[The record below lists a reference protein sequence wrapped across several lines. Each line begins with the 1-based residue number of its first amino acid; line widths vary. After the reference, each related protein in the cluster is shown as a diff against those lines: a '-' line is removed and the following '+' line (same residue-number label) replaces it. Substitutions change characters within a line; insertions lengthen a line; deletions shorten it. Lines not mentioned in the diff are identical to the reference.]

1 MRYKEVYTMKKEIE
15 ITVRVNVSY
24 EKLKEELKQNNFIKK
39 EEYIV
44 NDSYLINS
52 LINITDMKSLDI
64 LKKCVLVRDIVG
76 ILKELLYKYKKY
88 DSNGDIIEQGK
99 IKCPV
104 TDINKAMEFMNA
116 IGYEK
121 LFDIHDK
128 CIVFA
133 NDKTELVVQLVN
145 DKYIFIEMESEPQY
159 INRKYENVDEL
170 KDDICSYNLSIDK
183 SNFFVKKAELIL
195 NETLNR

>member
-1 MRYKEVYTMKKEIE
+1 MKKEIE

-76 ILKELLYKYKKY
+76 ILKQLLYKYKKY

-121 LFDIHDK
+121 LFDIYDK

>member
-1 MRYKEVYTMKKEIE
+1 MEKEMEIA
-15 ITVRVNVSY
+15 VKVNVSY
-24 EKLKEELKQNNFIKK
+24 EKLEEELKQNNFIKK

-76 ILKELLYKYKKY
+76 ILKQLLYKYKKY

-159 INRKYENVDEL
+159 INRKYENEDEL

>member
-24 EKLKEELKQNNFIKK
+24 EKLEEELKQNNFIKK

-76 ILKELLYKYKKY
+76 ILKQLLYKYKKY
-88 DSNGDIIEQGK
+88 DNNGNIIEQGK

-121 LFDIHDK
+121 LFNIYDK

-159 INRKYENVDEL
+159 INKKYENVEEL
-170 KDDICSYNLSIDK
+170 KDDRCSYNLSIDK

>member
-1 MRYKEVYTMKKEIE
+1 MKKEIE

-24 EKLKEELKQNNFIKK
+24 EKLEEELKQNNFIKK

-76 ILKELLYKYKKY
+76 ILKQLLYKYKKY
-88 DSNGDIIEQGK
+88 DNNGNIIEQSK

-121 LFDIHDK
+121 LFYIHDK

-159 INRKYENVDEL
+159 INKKYEKGE
-170 KDDICSYNLSIDK
+170 
-183 SNFFVKKAELIL
+183 
-195 NETLNR
+195 

>member
-1 MRYKEVYTMKKEIE
+1 MKKEIE

-44 NDSYLINS
+44 NDSYLINN

-76 ILKELLYKYKKY
+76 ILKQLLYKYKKY

>member
-1 MRYKEVYTMKKEIE
+1 MKKEIE
-15 ITVRVNVSY
+15 ITVRVNVGY
-24 EKLKEELKQNNFIKK
+24 EKLEEELKRNNFIKK

-52 LINITDMKSLDI
+52 SINITDMKSLDI

-76 ILKELLYKYKKY
+76 ILKQLLYKYKKY
-88 DSNGDIIEQGK
+88 DNNGDIIEQGK

-170 KDDICSYNLSIDK
+170 KDDMCSYNLSIDK

>member
-1 MRYKEVYTMKKEIE
+1 MKKEIE
-15 ITVRVNVSY
+15 ITVRVNVGY
-24 EKLKEELKQNNFIKK
+24 EKLEEKLKRNNFIKK

-52 LINITDMKSLDI
+52 SINITDMKSLDI

-76 ILKELLYKYKKY
+76 ILKQLLYKYKKY

-104 TDINKAMEFMNA
+104 TDINKAMEFMNT

-170 KDDICSYNLSIDK
+170 KDDMCSYNLSIDK

>member
-1 MRYKEVYTMKKEIE
+1 MKKEIE

-24 EKLKEELKQNNFIKK
+24 ERIKEELKQNNFIKK

-76 ILKELLYKYKKY
+76 ILKQLLYKYKKY

-99 IKCPV
+99 VKCPV

-159 INRKYENVDEL
+159 INRKYENVEEL

-195 NETLNR
+195 NEMLNR

>member
-1 MRYKEVYTMKKEIE
+1 MEKEMEIA
-15 ITVRVNVSY
+15 VKVNVSY
-24 EKLKEELKQNNFIKK
+24 EKLEEELKQNNFIKK

-52 LINITDMKSLDI
+52 SINIADMKSLDI
-64 LKKCVLVRDIVG
+64 LKNCVLVRDIVG
-76 ILKELLYKYKKY
+76 ILKQLLYKYKKY
-88 DSNGDIIEQGK
+88 DNNGDIIEQGK

-159 INRKYENVDEL
+159 IKRKYENVEEL

>member
-1 MRYKEVYTMKKEIE
+1 MKKEIE
-15 ITVRVNVSY
+15 ITVRVNVGY
-24 EKLKEELKQNNFIKK
+24 EKLEEELKRNNFIKK

-52 LINITDMKSLDI
+52 SINITDMKSLDI

-76 ILKELLYKYKKY
+76 ILKQLLYKYKKY

-159 INRKYENVDEL
+159 INRKYENVEEL

>member
-24 EKLKEELKQNNFIKK
+24 EKLEEELKQNNFIKK

-76 ILKELLYKYKKY
+76 ILKQLLYKYKKY
-88 DSNGDIIEQGK
+88 DNNGDIIEQGK

-159 INRKYENVDEL
+159 INRKYENVEEL
-170 KDDICSYNLSIDK
+170 KDDICSYNLSVDK

-195 NETLNR
+195 NEKLNR

>member
-1 MRYKEVYTMKKEIE
+1 MKKEIE
-15 ITVRVNVSY
+15 ITVRVNVGY
-24 EKLKEELKQNNFIKK
+24 EKLEEELKRNNFIKK

-52 LINITDMKSLDI
+52 SINITDMKSLDI

-76 ILKELLYKYKKY
+76 ILKQLLYKYKKY
-88 DSNGDIIEQGK
+88 DNNGDIIEQGK

-104 TDINKAMEFMNA
+104 TDINKAMKFMNA

-128 CIVFA
+128 CIVFT

-159 INRKYENVDEL
+159 INRKYENEDEL

>member
-1 MRYKEVYTMKKEIE
+1 MKKEIE

-76 ILKELLYKYKKY
+76 ILKQLLYKYKKY

-145 DKYIFIEMESEPQY
+145 YKYIFIEMESEPQY
-159 INRKYENVDEL
+159 INRKYENVEEL

>member
-1 MRYKEVYTMKKEIE
+1 MKKEIE

-24 EKLKEELKQNNFIKK
+24 EKLEEELKQNNFIKK

-44 NDSYLINS
+44 NDSYLINN

-76 ILKELLYKYKKY
+76 ILKQLLYKYKKY

-121 LFDIHDK
+121 LFDIRDK

-170 KDDICSYNLSIDK
+170 KDDICSYNLSVDK

>member
-1 MRYKEVYTMKKEIE
+1 MEKEME
-15 ITVRVNVSY
+15 ITVKVNVSY
-24 EKLKEELKQNNFIKK
+24 EKLEEELKQNNFIKK

-52 LINITDMKSLDI
+52 SINIADMKSLDI

-76 ILKELLYKYKKY
+76 ILKQLLYKYKKY
-88 DSNGDIIEQGK
+88 DNNGDIIEQGK

>member
-1 MRYKEVYTMKKEIE
+1 MKKEIE

-24 EKLKEELKQNNFIKK
+24 EKLKEELKQNNFIRK

-76 ILKELLYKYKKY
+76 ILKQLLYKYKKY
-88 DSNGDIIEQGK
+88 DNNGNIIEQGK

-128 CIVFA
+128 CIVFT

-159 INRKYENVDEL
+159 INKKYENVEEL

>member
-1 MRYKEVYTMKKEIE
+1 
-15 ITVRVNVSY
+15 
-24 EKLKEELKQNNFIKK
+24 
-39 EEYIV
+39 
-44 NDSYLINS
+44 
-52 LINITDMKSLDI
+52 
-64 LKKCVLVRDIVG
+64 
-76 ILKELLYKYKKY
+76 
-88 DSNGDIIEQGK
+88 
-99 IKCPV
+99 
-104 TDINKAMEFMNA
+104 MEFMNA

-128 CIVFA
+128 CIVFT
-133 NDKTELVVQLVN
+133 NDKIELVVQLVN

-159 INRKYENVDEL
+159 INRKYENVEEL

>member
-24 EKLKEELKQNNFIKK
+24 EKLEEELKQNNFIKK

-76 ILKELLYKYKKY
+76 ILKQLLYKYKKY
-88 DSNGDIIEQGK
+88 DNNGDIIEQGK

-104 TDINKAMEFMNA
+104 TDINKAVEFMNA

>member
-1 MRYKEVYTMKKEIE
+1 MKKEIE

-76 ILKELLYKYKKY
+76 ILKQLLYKYKKY

-99 IKCPV
+99 VKCPV

-145 DKYIFIEMESEPQY
+145 DKYIFIEMESESQY

>member
-24 EKLKEELKQNNFIKK
+24 EKLEEELKQNNFIKK

-44 NDSYLINS
+44 KDSYLINS
-52 LINITDMKSLDI
+52 LINIADMKSLDI

-76 ILKELLYKYKKY
+76 ILKQLLYKYKKY
-88 DSNGDIIEQGK
+88 DNNGNIIEQGK

-121 LFDIHDK
+121 LFNIYDK

-159 INRKYENVDEL
+159 INKKYENVEEL

>member
-1 MRYKEVYTMKKEIE
+1 MKKEIE

-24 EKLKEELKQNNFIKK
+24 EKLEEELKQNNFIKK

-52 LINITDMKSLDI
+52 SINITDMKSLDI

-76 ILKELLYKYKKY
+76 ILKQLLYKYKKY

-159 INRKYENVDEL
+159 TNRKYENVEEL

>member
-44 NDSYLINS
+44 KDSYLINS

-76 ILKELLYKYKKY
+76 ILKQLLYKYKKY
-88 DSNGDIIEQGK
+88 DNNGNIIEQGK
-99 IKCPV
+99 IKCPI

-121 LFDIHDK
+121 LFNIYDK

-159 INRKYENVDEL
+159 INKKYENVEEL

>member
-24 EKLKEELKQNNFIKK
+24 EKLEEELKQNNFIKK

-76 ILKELLYKYKKY
+76 ILKQLLYKYKKY

-159 INRKYENVDEL
+159 INKKYENVEEL

>member
-1 MRYKEVYTMKKEIE
+1 MKKEIE

-24 EKLKEELKQNNFIKK
+24 EKLEEELKQNNFIKK

-44 NDSYLINS
+44 KDSYLINS
-52 LINITDMKSLDI
+52 LINITYMKSLDI

-76 ILKELLYKYKKY
+76 ILKQLLYKYKKY

-159 INRKYENVDEL
+159 INKKYENVEEL

>member
-1 MRYKEVYTMKKEIE
+1 MKKEIE
-15 ITVRVNVSY
+15 ITVRVNVGY
-24 EKLKEELKQNNFIKK
+24 EKLEEELKRNNFIKK

-52 LINITDMKSLDI
+52 SINITDMKSLDI
-64 LKKCVLVRDIVG
+64 LKKCVLVRDIVE
-76 ILKELLYKYKKY
+76 ILKQLLYKYKKY

-159 INRKYENVDEL
+159 INRKYENVEEL

>member
-1 MRYKEVYTMKKEIE
+1 MKKEKE

-24 EKLKEELKQNNFIKK
+24 EKLKEELKQNNFVKK

-64 LKKCVLVRDIVG
+64 LKKCVLARDIVG
-76 ILKELLYKYKKY
+76 ILKQLLYKYKKY

-159 INRKYENVDEL
+159 INRKYENVEEL
-170 KDDICSYNLSIDK
+170 KDDIYSYNLSIDK

>member
-1 MRYKEVYTMKKEIE
+1 MKKEIE
-15 ITVRVNVSY
+15 ITVRVNVGY
-24 EKLKEELKQNNFIKK
+24 EKLEEELKQNNFIKK

-52 LINITDMKSLDI
+52 SINITDMKSLDI

-76 ILKELLYKYKKY
+76 ILKQLLYKYKKY

-145 DKYIFIEMESEPQY
+145 DKYIFIEMESESQY
-159 INRKYENVDEL
+159 INRKYENVEEL

>member
-15 ITVRVNVSY
+15 ITVRVNVGY
-24 EKLKEELKQNNFIKK
+24 EKLKEELKRNNFIKK

-76 ILKELLYKYKKY
+76 ILKQLLYKYKKY
-88 DSNGDIIEQGK
+88 DNNGDIIEQGK

-145 DKYIFIEMESEPQY
+145 DKYIFIEMEFEPQY
-159 INRKYENVDEL
+159 INRKYENVEEL

>member
-24 EKLKEELKQNNFIKK
+24 EKLEEELKRNNFIKK

-64 LKKCVLVRDIVG
+64 LRKCVLVRDIVG
-76 ILKELLYKYKKY
+76 ILKQLLYKYKKY
-88 DSNGDIIEQGK
+88 DNNGDIIEQGK

-133 NDKTELVVQLVN
+133 NEKTELVVQLVN

-159 INRKYENVDEL
+159 INGKYENVDEL

>member
-1 MRYKEVYTMKKEIE
+1 MKKEIE
-15 ITVRVNVSY
+15 ITVGVNVSY
-24 EKLKEELKQNNFIKK
+24 EKLEEELKRNNFIKK

-76 ILKELLYKYKKY
+76 ILKQLLYKYKKY
-88 DSNGDIIEQGK
+88 DNNGNIIEQGK

-159 INRKYENVDEL
+159 INRKYENVEEL

>member
-1 MRYKEVYTMKKEIE
+1 MKKEIE
-15 ITVRVNVSY
+15 ITVRVNVGY
-24 EKLKEELKQNNFIKK
+24 EKLEEELKRNNFIKK

-52 LINITDMKSLDI
+52 SINITDMKSLDI

-76 ILKELLYKYKKY
+76 ILKQLLYKYKKC

>member
-1 MRYKEVYTMKKEIE
+1 MKKEIE
-15 ITVRVNVSY
+15 IAVRVNVSY
-24 EKLKEELKQNNFIKK
+24 EKLEEELKRNNFIKK

-52 LINITDMKSLDI
+52 SINITDMKSLDI

-76 ILKELLYKYKKY
+76 ILKQLLYKYKKY

-128 CIVFA
+128 CIVFT

-170 KDDICSYNLSIDK
+170 KDDMCSYNLSIDK

>member
-1 MRYKEVYTMKKEIE
+1 MKKEIE
-15 ITVRVNVSY
+15 ITVRVNVGY
-24 EKLKEELKQNNFIKK
+24 EKLEEELKQNNFIKK

-52 LINITDMKSLDI
+52 SINITDMKSLDI

-76 ILKELLYKYKKY
+76 ILKQLLYKYKKY
-88 DSNGDIIEQGK
+88 DNNGDIIEQGK

-121 LFDIHDK
+121 LFNIYDK

-159 INRKYENVDEL
+159 INKKYENVEEL

>member
-1 MRYKEVYTMKKEIE
+1 MKKEIE

-24 EKLKEELKQNNFIKK
+24 EKLEEELKRNNFIKK

-52 LINITDMKSLDI
+52 LINIADMKSLNI

-76 ILKELLYKYKKY
+76 ILKQLLYKYKKY

-159 INRKYENVDEL
+159 INRKYENVEEL

>member
-1 MRYKEVYTMKKEIE
+1 MKKEME
-15 ITVRVNVSY
+15 IAVRVNVSY
-24 EKLKEELKQNNFIKK
+24 EKLEEELKRNNFIKK

-52 LINITDMKSLDI
+52 SINITDMKSLDI

-76 ILKELLYKYKKY
+76 ILKQLLYKYKKY

-128 CIVFA
+128 CIVFT

-170 KDDICSYNLSIDK
+170 KDDMCSYNLSIDK